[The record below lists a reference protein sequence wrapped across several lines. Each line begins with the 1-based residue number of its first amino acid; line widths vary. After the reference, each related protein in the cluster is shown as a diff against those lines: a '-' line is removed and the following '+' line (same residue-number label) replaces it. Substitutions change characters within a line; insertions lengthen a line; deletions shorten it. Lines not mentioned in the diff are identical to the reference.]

1 MPIALPRCAG
11 SQESAST
18 ALAATIIADT
28 AAPCSARSAMS
39 IAMFLENTQATDT
52 AVNRPDEISSVRRR
66 P

>member
-11 SQESAST
+11 SHESAST

-39 IAMFLENTQATDT
+39 MPMFTEKMHATET
-52 AVNRPDEISSVRRR
+52 AVKSALAMSSVRRR